1 MTFEQDGP
9 GRHGDVAAEGSGSAH
24 CACRR
29 GSPLGDLDPSL
40 REFVEAE
47 DEADADARLAA
58 LLEERAAPLV
68 RAIAARKLRAYAGYA
83 DALAREDVEDV
94 AADAL
99 LALVSKLQSLRADP
113 TSTAIESFSDYTAT
127 VAYNAFA
134 HHLRRRYPA
143 RSRLK
148 NRLRYVL
155 TRDRRFALWTT
166 PDGLVCGLAEWRTA
180 DARAAATDRLDRL
193 VAEPDR
199 WLPWMR
205 AHPRADDPAATV
217 GSILRAVGGPVDFDR
232 LVGAIAALSPPDAVE
247 TTRDAAAL
255 SSVPDEM
262 SPPAD
267 LALERRRDTERLW
280 QQIGSLPVR
289 QRVALLLNLRD
300 PQGAGMLWVFPL
312 TGVASIRQIA
322 RILEIPDLEMAELWN
337 RLPLDDL
344 SIAARLRCTRQQV
357 INLRSAARKRL
368 THRLAEGQ
376 REGYGQ
382 PAAGN
387 TGAVS
392 ASVGNEA

>member
-1 MTFEQDGP
+1 MTFAQDGP
-9 GRHGDVAAEGSGSAH
+9 GRHGDVVAAEGSGSAH
-24 CACRR
+24 RASRR

-40 REFVEAE
+40 RDFVEAE

-68 RAIAARKLRAYAGYA
+68 RAIAARKLRAYAGS
-83 DALAREDVEDV
+83 DTLAREDVEDV

-99 LALVSKLQSLRADP
+99 LALVSKLQALRADP
-113 TSTAIESFSDYTAT
+113 TSTAIESFTDYAAT

-134 HHLRRRYPA
+134 HHLRRRHPA

-166 PDGLVCGLAEWRTA
+166 PEGLVCGLAEWRSA
-180 DARAAATDRLDRL
+180 DARGAATDRLDRL
-193 VAEPDR
+193 LAEPDR

-205 AHPRADDPAATV
+205 ANPRADDPAATV

-232 LVGAIAALSPPDAVE
+232 LVGAIAVLSPPDAVE
-247 TTRDAAAL
+247 TMRDTAAL

-368 THRLAEGQ
+368 THRLAEGA
-376 REGYGQ
+376 REGPGQ

-387 TGAVS
+387 TGVVS
-392 ASVGNEA
+392 ASVENEA